1 MNPHAACLVAAAR
14 AKLTDLID
22 EKGVLLGGIS
32 R

>member
-1 MNPHAACLVAAAR
+1 MKPHAACLVAAAR
-14 AKLTDLID
+14 ANPTDLFD